1 MLCTYLVLV
10 EDLGVLREAEAGEE
24 HVDGREAPTSSAA
37 ASPVGRPL
45 LNLLV
50 LLVRLVKLPV
60 AGAPDAEGEW
70 VKRLTVLTCTGTLGF
85 HGSIYSLIFQT

>member
-1 MLCTYLVLV
+1 MLCTHLVLV

-24 HVDGREAPTSSAA
+24 HVDGREAPSSAA
-37 ASPVGRPL
+37 APVGRSF

-60 AGAPDAEGEW
+60 AGAPDAGKIE
-70 VKRLTVLTCTGTLGF
+70 T
-85 HGSIYSLIFQT
+85 

>member
-1 MLCTYLVLV
+1 MLV

-24 HVDGREAPTSSAA
+24 HVNGRKAPST
-37 ASPVGRPL
+37 ASVGRPL

-60 AGAPDAEGEW
+60 AGAPDAEGEDID
-70 VKRLTVLTCTGTLGF
+70 VAYRGIARGGQAFDYCNL
-85 HGSIYSLIFQT
+85 